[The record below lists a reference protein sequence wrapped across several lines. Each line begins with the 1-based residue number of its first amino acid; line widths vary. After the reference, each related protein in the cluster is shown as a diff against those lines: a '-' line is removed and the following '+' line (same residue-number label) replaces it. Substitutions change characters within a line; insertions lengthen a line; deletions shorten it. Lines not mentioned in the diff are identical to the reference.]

1 MGDEDMAST
10 LVIPYPEHLP
20 DQFQQSKEEFERD
33 ARLALAAKLF
43 ELKKASS
50 GTAAQLAGV
59 DRVTFLLGLHRF
71 GVPAVDLADDELQS
85 DFLNA

>member
-1 MGDEDMAST
+1 MVST

-20 DQFQQSKEEFERD
+20 DQFHQSREEFERD

-50 GTAAQLAGV
+50 GIAAQLAGV

-71 GVPAVDLADDELQS
+71 GVSAIDLAGDELQS